1 VTGSQL
7 GGPGGGAVP
16 GSEPVGTCC
25 FVLHSHL
32 PWVAHASAW
41 PVGEEWL
48 HQAWSA
54 SYRPLVAMFERLA
67 DEGRR
72 DLLTLG
78 VTPVLAAML
87 DDPYCLRELHAWLG
101 GWQLRAEEL
110 AGRREAH
117 LRALAGAEFRTATAA
132 LADFESRWRHGGSPV
147 LRRLVDAGVVELLGG
162 PATHPFQPL
171 LDPRVARFA
180 LEVGRDDT
188 AIRLG
193 RRTEGIW
200 APECGYRPGL
210 ERLYAA
216 ADVRRFLVDGPTL
229 IAGRGGD
236 VMATAD
242 AWMVGDSD
250 VVAFGRD
257 LDVTYRAWAPR
268 SGYPGGRWYRDF
280 HTFDHPSG
288 FRPAR
293 VTSRRTAPADKRPYD
308 AAAARAAVTADAA
321 DFVDVVRRRLADVAA
336 ARGRPGVVVVAYDT
350 ELFGHWWYEGPWWL
364 EAVLRQLPSAGVR
377 VGTLAQAVAG
387 GAVTGRVDLPA
398 GSWGSGKDSRV
409 WDGDQVANLVET
421 AAAVQARLLAVVDA
435 ALPADRGRARRP
447 ELDQLAR
454 EALLVTA
461 SDWAFCVTRDSA
473 ADYARH
479 RAATHTARF
488 HALADLIEC
497 GDEAAARSAAEACRR
512 TDGPFGFLDARRL

>member
-1 VTGSQL
+1 MTGSQL

-117 LRALAGAEFRTATAA
+117 LGALAGAEFRTATAA

-162 PATHPFQPL
+162 PATHPFLPL

-229 IAGRGGD
+229 IAGRAGD

-268 SGYPGGRWYRDF
+268 SGYPGGCWYRDF

-387 GAVTGRVDLPA
+387 GEVAGRVDLPA
-398 GSWGSGKDSRV
+398 GS
-409 WDGDQVANLVET
+409 
-421 AAAVQARLLAVVDA
+421 
-435 ALPADRGRARRP
+435 
-447 ELDQLAR
+447 
-454 EALLVTA
+454 
-461 SDWAFCVTRDSA
+461 
-473 ADYARH
+473 
-479 RAATHTARF
+479 
-488 HALADLIEC
+488 
-497 GDEAAARSAAEACRR
+497 
-512 TDGPFGFLDARRL
+512 